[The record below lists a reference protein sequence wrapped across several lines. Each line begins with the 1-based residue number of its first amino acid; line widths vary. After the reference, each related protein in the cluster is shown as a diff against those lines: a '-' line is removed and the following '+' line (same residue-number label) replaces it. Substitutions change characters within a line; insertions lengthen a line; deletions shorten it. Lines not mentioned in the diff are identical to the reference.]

1 MNTQTTTAKMGPLSD
16 GKTEGMR
23 IPDALKAAIMR
34 KIHRL
39 AGMNEELTRHNWGHF
54 VTPSELYL
62 LEAEG
67 FIVDF
72 DTGLCIDTTEVQS

>member
-1 MNTQTTTAKMGPLSD
+1 MNTQTLTQQPN
-16 GKTEGMR
+16 TETHALR
-23 IPDALKAAIMR
+23 VPDALKLAIMR

-39 AGMNEELTRHNWGHF
+39 AGMHDELTQHGWAHM
-54 VTPSELYL
+54 VTTSELYL

-72 DTGLCIDTTEVQS
+72 DTGLVIDTHGEVTA